1 MAGRYVDELRRI
13 TREQGGGPDSGGSP
27 SRRGDGL
34 DGTRRRSTSLLV
46 LLVVLSLAGAG
57 WLVIR
62 QLMAD
67 AQLQDCVMS
76 GKKNCTPFE
85 INSAGR

>member
-1 MAGRYVDELRRI
+1 MGGRYADELRRI
-13 TREQGGGPDSGGSP
+13 TREQGGASPPDGSP
-27 SRRGDGL
+27 SRRGDRH
-34 DGTRRRSTSLLV
+34 DTPQRRMASLFV

-57 WLVIR
+57 WLVVR

-67 AQLQDCVMS
+67 ARLQDCVMS
-76 GKKNCTPFE
+76 GRKNCVPFE